1 MGRLGHKKL
10 FSLFCVDDVLVAFV
24 VFIFLYTHQINV
36 CATSHCLLVIWVDK
50 TMSSRQG
57 MQNNSLLI
65 DQLSAMFYQESTT
78 KYKSIDYMNSEEVE
92 VYPSDRESLCVWG
105 YSVVAACR
113 VVDRSVVAAAI
124 SYFDRYLSSSDPSA
138 KQALTRRFQFQLAFV
153 GCLVIALKVH
163 SGFNV
168 ETSFVADEICD
179 GLYSVKDIID
189 TEGKI
194 LKALNWYLNGPT
206 PNDFIDGFL
215 GVVPPFSP
223 HHIDSISRYSKHIAD
238 LGMANYF
245 VAMQCPSKIAFT
257 SICCAL
263 RHVNSLPAIDGLAI
277 RKYLEVMTG
286 LDLNCDDQEL
296 QLLLQTM
303 FTLMHEHS
311 GGPSEES
318 ISSHGSPVHIF
329 S

>member
-1 MGRLGHKKL
+1 ML
-10 FSLFCVDDVLVAFV
+10 
-24 VFIFLYTHQINV
+24 
-36 CATSHCLLVIWVDK
+36 
-50 TMSSRQG
+50 SRQG

-65 DQLSAMFYQESTT
+65 DQLSSMFYQESTT

-138 KQALTRRFQFQLAFV
+138 KQALTRIFQFQLAFV
-153 GCLVIALKVH
+153 GCLVIAL
-163 SGFNV
+163 
-168 ETSFVADEICD
+168 
-179 GLYSVKDIID
+179 KDIID

-206 PNDFIDGFL
+206 PNDFIEGFL

-223 HHIDSISRYSKHIAD
+223 HHIDSISRYSKHIVD
-238 LGMANYF
+238 LGMTNYF
-245 VAMQCPSKIAFT
+245 VAMHCPSKIAFT

-303 FTLMHEHS
+303 LLGGS
-311 GGPSEES
+311 GVSLTKD
-318 ISSHGSPVHIF
+318 ISACLRNRKILIERKASVLNCDLE
-329 S
+329 